1 MTRFLPYARQVI
13 EDDDVAAVE
22 KVLRGDWLTTGP
34 KVEAFDAALAETV
47 GAKHAIVC
55 NSGTAA
61 LYLAA
66 RGAGL
71 EPGDKV
77 IVPSI
82 TFLATASANILAG
95 IEVVFSDVDAETG
108 LMSVSHAADALR
120 RGGEGVKA
128 IFPVHLGGRV
138 ADPEGLK
145 SFADQNGLLVI
156 EDACHALGTS
166 YGGAFHAVGS
176 CAHSLAACFSFHPA
190 KTIAMGEGGAVTT
203 NSDEVAHKMR
213 QLRNHGM
220 TREAGAFVNQDLAF
234 AVDGSANPW
243 YYEAGEI
250 SHNFRASDINCALGL
265 SQLAK
270 LDRFLLQ
277 RRLLAERYESR
288 LAQLSPLVRY
298 VPGNPQDRHGW
309 HLCTILVDFA
319 ALGFDRRYVM
329 ERLKQHGVG
338 SQVHYV
344 PVHTQPFYRRR
355 YGEQSLPGAMH
366 YYQHVLSLPLY
377 ASMTEEDVD
386 RVVFALSES
395 LKGGQ
400 A

>member
-34 KVEAFDAALAETV
+34 NVDALDVALAKAV
-47 GAKHAIVC
+47 GAKHAVVC

-61 LYLAA
+61 LYIAA

-71 EPGDKV
+71 QPGDKV
-77 IVPSI
+77 IVPSL

-95 IEVVFSDVDAETG
+95 FDVVFSDVDPETG
-108 LMSVSHAADALR
+108 LMSVQHAADALR
-120 RGGEGVKA
+120 RGGDRVKA

-156 EDACHALGTS
+156 EDACHALGTQ
-166 YGGAFHAVGS
+166 YGGKFHSVGS

-203 NSDEVAHKMR
+203 NSDEMAR
-213 QLRNHGM
+213 RLRLLRNHGM
-220 TREAGAFVNQDLAF
+220 TREAAAFVNKDFAF
-234 AVDGSANPW
+234 AAGSANPW
-243 YYEAGEI
+243 YYEVCEI
-250 SHNFRASDINCALGL
+250 SHNFRVSDINCALGL

-270 LDRFLLQ
+270 LDRFLRQ
-277 RRLLAERYESR
+277 RRKLAECYEAR
-288 LAQLSPLVRY
+288 LAALSPLVRY
-298 VPGNPQDRHGW
+298 VSGNPQHRHGW
-309 HLCTILVDFA
+309 HLCAVLVDFR
-319 ALGFDRRYVM
+319 ALGIDRRQLM
-329 ERLKQHGVG
+329 ERLKQRGVG
-338 SQVHYV
+338 SQVHYI
-344 PVHTQPFYRRR
+344 PVHTQPFYRRL
-355 YGEQSLPGAMH
+355 YGELPLPGAMH

-377 ASMTEEDVD
+377 ASMTEDDVD
-386 RVVFALSES
+386 WVVAALGEN
-395 LKGGQ
+395 LKGEP

>member
-34 KVEAFDAALAETV
+34 KVEALDAALAETV

-61 LYLAA
+61 LYLATRA
-66 RGAGL
+66 AGL

-95 IEVVFSDVDAETG
+95 LDVVFSDVDPETG
-108 LMSVSHAADALR
+108 LMSVQHAAEALR
-120 RGGEGVKA
+120 RGGDRVKA

-145 SFADQNGLLVI
+145 AFADRNSLLVI

-166 YGGAFHAVGS
+166 YGGDFHSVGS

-203 NSDEVAHKMR
+203 NSDEVAHKAR

-220 TREAGAFVNQDLAF
+220 TREAGAFVNEDLAF
-234 AVDGSANPW
+234 ARDGSPNSW
-243 YYEAGEI
+243 YYEAREI

-265 SQLAK
+265 SQLTK
-270 LDRFLLQ
+270 LDRFLQQ
-277 RRLLAERYESR
+277 RRILAERYESR
-288 LAQLSPLVRY
+288 LAPLAPLVRY

-309 HLCTILVDFA
+309 HLCTILVDFPA
-319 ALGFDRRYVM
+319 AGLDRQTLM

-338 SQVHYV
+338 SQVHYI
-344 PVHTQPFYRRR
+344 PVHTQPFYRRL
-355 YGEQSLPGAMH
+355 YGDLPLPGAMH

-386 RVVFALSES
+386 WVVSALDES
-395 LKGGQ
+395 LKGRQ
-400 A
+400 T